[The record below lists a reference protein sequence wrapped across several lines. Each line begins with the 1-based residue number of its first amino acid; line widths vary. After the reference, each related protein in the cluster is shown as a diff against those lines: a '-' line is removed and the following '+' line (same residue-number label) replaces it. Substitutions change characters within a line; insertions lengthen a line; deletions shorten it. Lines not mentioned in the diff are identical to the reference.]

1 MKQKPLSLEEYGISA
16 KRYKELKGFCEQYPE
31 WKEELKYNVDTIKSK
46 QITDMPLPPHRN
58 SDATGDLAVRRKMLA
73 DKCKMIES
81 CLIKACK
88 GDNSIYNVLIKY
100 ICYEIPFY
108 DIEDVYCSI
117 ATFYRYRRKF
127 FQLLDEL
134 KK

>member
-58 SDATGDLAVRRKMLA
+58 SDATGDLAVKRKMMS
-73 DKCKMIES
+73 DKCKIIET
-81 CLIKACK
+81 CMIKACK
-88 GDNSIYNVLIKY
+88 GDKGMYEAMMKSICLNV
-100 ICYEIPFY
+100 PFY
-108 DIEDVYCSI
+108 DIESAFCSR
-117 ATFYRYRRKF
+117 ATFVRYRRRF
-127 FQLLDEL
+127 FVLLDE
-134 KK
+134 KKD